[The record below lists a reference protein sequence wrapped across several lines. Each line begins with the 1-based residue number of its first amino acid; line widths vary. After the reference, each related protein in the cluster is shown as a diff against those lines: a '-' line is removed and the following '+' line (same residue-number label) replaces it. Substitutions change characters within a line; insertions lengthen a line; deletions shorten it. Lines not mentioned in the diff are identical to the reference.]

1 MVEGCGMITINL
13 LDLIKILVAIGVAQL
28 VIMMIVFI
36 SWSFALNRITQ
47 AIDAWKRTWGGRL

>member
-1 MVEGCGMITINL
+1 MITINL